1 MIDFYTT
8 TIAFMLIEL
17 KKFIKKKFP
26 KSLRFKLEVQSV
38 RFGSTFGQFAY
49 LVKITLLKY
58 IHNFNTTIF
67 ISSPSDVLLR
77 TLMPKCDFIKVAKQ
91 LY

>member
-1 MIDFYTT
+1 MIDFYIT
-8 TIAFMLIEL
+8 TIAFMLIGL
-17 KKFIKKKFP
+17 KKFIKKKFL
-26 KSLRFKLEVQSV
+26 KSLHFNLEVKSV
-38 RFGSTFGQFAY
+38 RFGSTFGQFAH
-49 LVKITLLKY
+49 LTEITLLKY